1 MSQVLDGLRRFVAW
15 WQEGLTKIGT
25 QFLQADDWPGAPLE
39 IAAADEADR
48 EAWEEERARLALS
61 PWWM

>member
-1 MSQVLDGLRRFVAW
+1 MSGLLDTLRGFAAW

-25 QFLQADDWPGAPLE
+25 RLLQAYDWPASGGDLE
-39 IAAADEADR
+39 GEAEIDR

>member
-1 MSQVLDGLRRFVAW
+1 MSTLLNALRCFAAW
-15 WQEGLTKIGT
+15 WQEGLTNIGS
-25 QFLQADDWPGAPLE
+25 QMVQAYGWPAAPIE
-39 IAAADEADR
+39 AEGDADSDR

>member
-1 MSQVLDGLRRFVAW
+1 MSGLLDALRSFAAW
-15 WQEGLTKIGT
+15 WQEGLTKLGTQLLQAYDWPAAPIGT
-25 QFLQADDWPGAPLE
+25 E
-39 IAAADEADR
+39 IDAEADR